1 MLFSSSDNAAAGAE
15 NPVGMAALLRV
26 EEHTMR
32 PLETVATAMLL
43 ATSAYGLLGPP
54 STARATTKED
64 VAINGTYRATSI
76 GNWAKINDQY
86 NNEPT
91 VVSTWTISSSCHN
104 FQECTGTLTSDQGWS
119 APLYM
124 LDGLMW
130 YAKHDVP
137 NWERCEDGTAFT
149 GQQTFYFYPV
159 DPSGSGEFQLGSPV
173 LAGKDKTVG
182 PSGACGQNQWLDIV
196 LPLRLDKIG

>member
-1 MLFSSSDNAAAGAE
+1 
-15 NPVGMAALLRV
+15 
-26 EEHTMR
+26 MR
-32 PLETVATAMLL
+32 PLGTVATAIVV
-43 ATSAYGLLGPP
+43 ATSAFGILGPA
-54 STARATTKED
+54 STARATTKDD

-91 VVSTWTISSSCHN
+91 VVSTWTISSSCTN
-104 FQECTGTLTSDQGWS
+104 FQECTGHLTSDQGWS
-119 APLYM
+119 APIYM
-124 LDGLMW
+124 LDGVMW
-130 YAKHDVP
+130 YVKHDVP

-149 GQQTFYFYPV
+149 GQQTYWFYPV
-159 DPSGSGEFQLGSPV
+159 DPAGSGEFKLGSPV